1 MGFLRRHRSLF
12 FPTSN
17 EAAAAGGSGLAAHSS
32 GAAAS
37 LDVPPSPNET
47 KLRA

>member
-17 EAAAAGGSGLAAHSS
+17 EAGVGGAGVPAHSN

-37 LDVPPSPNET
+37 LDVTPSSNET